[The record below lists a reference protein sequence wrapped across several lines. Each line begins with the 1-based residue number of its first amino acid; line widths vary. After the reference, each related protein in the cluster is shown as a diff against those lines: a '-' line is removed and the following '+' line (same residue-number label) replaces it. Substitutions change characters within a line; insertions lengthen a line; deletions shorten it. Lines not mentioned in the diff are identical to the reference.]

1 MDMYTITDLLE
12 RIYVNTHYAVIYDLI
27 YNGYNDSN
35 TVIFCIRKTGRR
47 VGVQTSFDS
56 DGKAICSIFIDDA
69 STPFRVVHNPDL
81 DEVYEQVKLSLDELN
96 SEASNIV

>member
-1 MDMYTITDLLE
+1 MDMYMITDLLE
-12 RIYVNTHYAVIYDLI
+12 RIYSNVSYAVIYDLI

-35 TVIFCIRKTGRR
+35 TAIFSIRKTGRR
-47 VGVQTSFDS
+47 VGVQSSFDS

-96 SEASNIV
+96 AEASNIV

>member
-1 MDMYTITDLLE
+1 MDMYQITDLLE
-12 RIYVNTHYAVIYDLI
+12 RIYSNVSYAVIYGLI
-27 YNGYNDSN
+27 YNGYTDSN
-35 TVIFCIRKTGRR
+35 TAIFSIRKTGRR

-56 DGKAICSIFIDDA
+56 DGKAICSIFIDAA

-96 SEASNIV
+96 AGASNIV